1 MTGFAKT
8 EGAWILSLN
17 KRQYTINSVAEC
29 AAKCNSETTF
39 TCKYVKTHTLTT
51 LVFLFLFFFLWLSS
65 APTVTYGERP
75 LCDLTGPSCTWR
87 RTRSVGRP
95 QITQK
100 QRRFCGEAAQPYT
113 KKRASFLHRLWFGFD
128 TVKIRDL
135 DFILLHRV
143 NVYHIQ
149 TNKQTTKCRTD
160 INSTVVNPGT
170 NMTLFCFFLLFF
182 F

>member
-1 MTGFAKT
+1 M
-8 EGAWILSLN
+8 S
-17 KRQYTINSVAEC
+17 
-29 AAKCNSETTF
+29 
-39 TCKYVKTHTLTT
+39 
-51 LVFLFLFFFLWLSS
+51 FLFSFVVFQPVAPIWPALLKQKERGSCHWTNVSTRSTVWPNVPQNATVKQPSPASTLRHTHSQHLSFCFCFFLWLSS

-149 TNKQTTKCRTD
+149 TNKQTTKQ
-160 INSTVVNPGT
+160 IPIQISIVQ
-170 NMTLFCFFLLFF
+170 
-182 F
+182 